1 MDNQTVCR
9 RCVMDTSA
17 KDITFDLDGYCN
29 YCSEYLAHSAAL
41 DNQSKGPAATIDGL
55 GDLVEAVKKGGKGKA
70 YDCIVGVSGGVDSS
84 WALVKAVELGL
95 RPLAVHMD
103 NGWNSNLAVS
113 NISNLIEGLGVDLF
127 TYVINWDE
135 YRSLMEAFFDSDVI
149 DIELLY
155 DNALHEVC
163 YSQARK
169 YGIRYILSG
178 SNFSTEGM
186 RMPASWAWGNK
197 WDGRNILKIA
207 KRSNVAIK
215 TFPLFTTLKWLT
227 YTYCHRIQW
236 VPFLNYFPYY
246 KQEVLESLEKDHGY
260 TPYPYKH
267 YESIFTRF
275 YQGYILPTKFGVDKR
290 RVHLSSLVVSLQLE
304 RQEALEDL
312 RGLPYP
318 SDKHLALDLNFFL
331 KKMGWSEAQLD
342 EYLRRPEKWHQ
353 TYGSDLVHKYGFPI
367 LRGLAK
373 MLKSARI
380 IRS

>member
-17 KDITFDLDGYCN
+17 KDITFDLDGNCN
-29 YCSEYLAHSAAL
+29 YCSEYLAHLAAL

-55 GDLVEAVKKGGKGKA
+55 GDLVEAVKNGGKGKA

-127 TYVINWDE
+127 TYVINWNE

-163 YSQARK
+163 YKQAK
-169 YGIRYILSG
+169 GYGVRYILSG

-186 RMPASWAWGNK
+186 RMPPGWAWGNK

-207 KRSNVAIK
+207 KRSKVKIK
-215 TFPLFTTLKWLT
+215 TFPQFTTLKWLS
-227 YTYCHRIQW
+227 YTYLHRIQW
-236 VPFLNYFPYY
+236 VPFLNYFPYN
-246 KQEVLESLEKDHGY
+246 KQDVLDSLEKDHDY

-290 RVHLSSLVVSLQLE
+290 RVHLSSLVVSHQLE
-304 RQEALEDL
+304 RQEALEGL

-318 SDKHLALDLNFFL
+318 SAKHLALDLNFFL
-331 KKMGWSEAQLD
+331 KKMGWSEAQLE
-342 EYLRRPEKWHQ
+342 EYLKRPEKWHQ
-353 TYGSDLVHKYGFPI
+353 TYGSDLVYKYGFPI

-373 MLKSARI
+373 MLKSARL

>member
-17 KDITFDLDGYCN
+17 KDITFDLDGNCN
-29 YCSEYLAHSAAL
+29 YCSEYLAHLAAL

-163 YSQARK
+163 YKQAK
-169 YGIRYILSG
+169 EYGVRYILSG

-186 RMPASWAWGNK
+186 RMPAGWAWGNK

-207 KRSNVAIK
+207 KRSKVKIK
-215 TFPLFTTLKWLT
+215 TFPLFTTLKWLS
-227 YTYCHRIQW
+227 YTYLRRIQW
-236 VPFLNYFPYY
+236 VPFLNYFPYN
-246 KQEVLESLEKDHGY
+246 KQDVLDSLEKDHGY

-275 YQGYILPTKFGVDKR
+275 YQGHILPAKFGVDKR
-290 RVHLSSLVVSLQLE
+290 RVHLSNLIASNQIARSF
-304 RQEALEDL
+304 ALEDL
-312 RGLPYP
+312 ASIPYP
-318 SDKHLALDLNFFL
+318 SEGELSSDLSFFL
-331 KKMGWSEAQLD
+331 KKMNWSKEKFSCYLSRVEVPHSAYGTDITFRIVFPVLRQL
-342 EYLRRPEKWHQ
+342 RKIFR
-353 TYGSDLVHKYGFPI
+353 
-367 LRGLAK
+367 
-373 MLKSARI
+373 
-380 IRS
+380 